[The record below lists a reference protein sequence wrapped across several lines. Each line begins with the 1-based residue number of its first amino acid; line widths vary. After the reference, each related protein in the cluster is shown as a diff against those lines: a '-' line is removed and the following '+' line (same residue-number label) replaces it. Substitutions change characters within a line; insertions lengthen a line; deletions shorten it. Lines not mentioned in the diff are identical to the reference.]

1 MKAVKRKPVL
11 TVEPELCPS
20 AVQYWAND
28 NTKNGR
34 RNSDVTEKARRH
46 LSALGWKF
54 WYATKKQ
61 KIELRYESP
70 TGKVYYSLRMACQ
83 ACVNSPGRGGVFS
96 ESIGSNSVE
105 CSADLDIV
113 VDITPQSTS
122 RKTFK
127 KREIGEISKVD
138 DDWSPKQERGKTVKK
153 RKIGGIS
160 MVDDDWSPEQKRG
173 KVHADM
179 KRLKRQ
185 NKASKQQARRILRS
199 TKRARDIEI
208 TDPGTRN
215 PRTVLSWLIES
226 NGVSP
231 NAKVHYRPRKG
242 TDSPL
247 ATGRITREGIK
258 CDCCSKVFTLT
269 GFETHA
275 GSTNHRPSAHII
287 LEDGRTLND
296 CQRQTMKSRKGSTN
310 TVTRSNEVATTGNV
324 HQDHHPPRDQ
334 NDDICTVCH
343 FGGDLIL
350 CDRCP
355 AAFHTSCL
363 GLKDVSEGDWFC
375 PSCCCVKCGK
385 GNPKEDRNNGFVI
398 CGQCDKKYHYGCLRN
413 EGVEELERDS
423 NGNWFCSR
431 KCEGIYLGIN
441 KIVGK
446 RILVGPDNLTWTLL
460 RPSPPSDSDMEDL
473 AENYSKLNLAL
484 SVMHECFEPSQDP
497 YTKRDIVEDIIF
509 NRESDLSRLNF
520 RRFYTLLLERDEEVI
535 TVACVR
541 IYSEVVEVP
550 LVATRFH
557 YRRQGMCRVL
567 MDELENQLANLG
579 VERLIL
585 PSASST
591 LDTWTS
597 TSFGFSKMTAD
608 ERMQFLNYTFMDFQ
622 GTIMCHKVLKQT
634 NSATQAVIPFEGSTK
649 FDKLPGAISTVTQ
662 AEDNQ
667 PENGA
672 LDQELGNIG
681 SGHKFFIDDVDCML
695 LDNNEPSFL
704 AWYNEQNFRLIPE
717 SCKGVTVQNR
727 RTDY

>member
-34 RNSDVTEKARRH
+34 GNSEVTEKARRH

-83 ACVNSPGRGGVFS
+83 ACVNYLGRGVFS

-105 CSADLDIV
+105 CSATLDI
-113 VDITPQSTS
+113 
-122 RKTFK
+122 
-127 KREIGEISKVD
+127 
-138 DDWSPKQERGKTVKK
+138 
-153 RKIGGIS
+153 
-160 MVDDDWSPEQKRG
+160 
-173 KVHADM
+173 
-179 KRLKRQ
+179 
-185 NKASKQQARRILRS
+185 
-199 TKRARDIEI
+199 
-208 TDPGTRN
+208 
-215 PRTVLSWLIES
+215 
-226 NGVSP
+226 
-231 NAKVHYRPRKG
+231 
-242 TDSPL
+242 
-247 ATGRITREGIK
+247 
-258 CDCCSKVFTLT
+258 
-269 GFETHA
+269 
-275 GSTNHRPSAHII
+275 
-287 LEDGRTLND
+287 
-296 CQRQTMKSRKGSTN
+296 
-310 TVTRSNEVATTGNV
+310 
-324 HQDHHPPRDQ
+324 

-355 AAFHTSCL
+355 AAFHISCL

-385 GNPKEDRNNGFVI
+385 GNPKEDRNNGLVI

-423 NGNWFCSR
+423 KGNWFCSR

-473 AENYSKLNLAL
+473 TENYSKLNLAL

-608 ERMQFLNYTFMDFQ
+608 ERTQFLNYTFMDFQ

-634 NSATQAVIPFEGSTK
+634 NSATQAIIPFEGSTK
-649 FDKLPGAISTVTQ
+649 FD
-662 AEDNQ
+662 
-667 PENGA
+667 
-672 LDQELGNIG
+672 ELAVSWHG
-681 SGHKFFIDDVDCML
+681 
-695 LDNNEPSFL
+695 
-704 AWYNEQNFRLIPE
+704 
-717 SCKGVTVQNR
+717 TTNR
-727 RTDY
+727 TLG

>member
-34 RNSDVTEKARRH
+34 GNSEVTEKARRH

-83 ACVNSPGRGGVFS
+83 ACVNYLGRGIFS

-105 CSADLDIV
+105 CSATLDIV
-113 VDITPQSTS
+113 VDITPRSTS

-127 KREIGEISKVD
+127 KREIGEISQVD
-138 DDWSPKQERGKTVKK
+138 DDWSPKQQRGKTVKK
-153 RKIGGIS
+153 RKIGKIS

-179 KRLKRQ
+179 KRLKKQ
-185 NKASKQQARRILRS
+185 NKASKQQATRILRS
-199 TKRARDIEI
+199 TKRAREIEI

-215 PRTVLSWLIES
+215 PRTVLSWLIDS
-226 NGVSP
+226 NAVSP

-269 GFETHA
+269 AFETHA

-287 LEDGRTLND
+287 LDDGRTLND

-310 TVTRSNEVATTGNV
+310 TVTRSNEEATTGNM

-355 AAFHTSCL
+355 AAFHISCL

-385 GNPKEDRNNGFVI
+385 GNPKEDRNNGLVI

-423 NGNWFCSR
+423 KGNWFCSR

-473 AENYSKLNLAL
+473 TENYSKLNLAL

-497 YTKRDIVEDIIF
+497 YTKET
-509 NRESDLSRLNF
+509 LSR
-520 RRFYTLLLERDEEVI
+520 TL
-535 TVACVR
+535 
-541 IYSEVVEVP
+541 
-550 LVATRFH
+550 F
-557 YRRQGMCRVL
+557 
-567 MDELENQLANLG
+567 
-579 VERLIL
+579 
-585 PSASST
+585 ST
-591 LDTWTS
+591 
-597 TSFGFSKMTAD
+597 
-608 ERMQFLNYTFMDFQ
+608 
-622 GTIMCHKVLKQT
+622 
-634 NSATQAVIPFEGSTK
+634 
-649 FDKLPGAISTVTQ
+649 
-662 AEDNQ
+662 
-667 PENGA
+667 
-672 LDQELGNIG
+672 
-681 SGHKFFIDDVDCML
+681 
-695 LDNNEPSFL
+695 
-704 AWYNEQNFRLIPE
+704 E
-717 SCKGVTVQNR
+717 S
-727 RTDY
+727 RT